1 MNTPIV
7 SHSLITGARLP
18 VTDTDVRALGNDPVI
33 HIGGTNARVVRRLDP
48 SEPMD
53 QREIARMAAIKLGA
67 NPSTAVE
74 VVFYLE
80 EVRSGLLHVWM
91 LCTGNCEWI
100 RVHAPTRDQAI
111 QALIAAVWG
120 TS

>member
-1 MNTPIV
+1 MNIPIV

-18 VTDTDVRALGNDPVI
+18 ITDADVRALGNDPVI

-67 NPSTAVE
+67 SLSTAAE
-74 VVFYLE
+74 VAFYLE
-80 EVRSGLLHVWM
+80 EAREDMLHVW
-91 LCTGNCEWI
+91 LLLGNREWI
-100 RVHAPTRDQAI
+100 RVHAPTRDQAT

>member
-18 VTDTDVRALGNDPVI
+18 ITDADVRALGNDPVI
-33 HIGGTNARVVRRLDP
+33 HIGGTNARIVRRLDP

-67 NPSTAVE
+67 NPSTAAE

-80 EVRSGLLHVWM
+80 EVRCDLLHVWM
-91 LCTGNCEWI
+91 LFGGHEWI
-100 RVHAPTRDQAI
+100 RVHAPTHDQATR
-111 QALIAAVWG
+111 ALIAAVWG